1 MDSLLKNKHLMSR
14 AGFGISIDQADYI
27 NEQTP
32 RKISETLFREY
43 PFTEILYQTPDYIKA
58 ESNDSKLN
66 AEQRRLQ
73 QKTNQKQNEELN
85 LNFLMNMVYGKDQLT
100 EKMAFF
106 WHGHFATRII
116 NPKFNQ
122 QLLNF
127 IRKNALGSFRN
138 LLIGVS
144 KSPAMLSF
152 LNNQQNKKD
161 HPNENFAREVMEL
174 FTMGR
179 GNYSETDVKELA
191 RAFTGWGYDKEGN
204 FKERKN
210 HHDEGEKTFLGKK
223 GKFNG
228 DDVLEIIL
236 EQKSTA
242 QFITEKIYRFF
253 VNEIPNQSII
263 SKLSK
268 DFYESDYN
276 IKSLMKSIFTSKWFY
291 DQKNIGNRIKSPTE
305 LIVGMMR
312 ILPMEIQNP
321 ENIVI
326 YQKLLGQMLLYPPN
340 VAGWPNG
347 KSWIDSSTL
356 MLRMQIPQIWSG
368 IIPME
373 YSAREDDD
381 IDMGMKS
388 REVLNKSYKNPNIK
402 INWQTVKDIF
412 KNKNPHDYLIIN
424 SDSVNMN
431 IVEQFSSD
439 TDQIN
444 TIINIMSTPEYQLM

>member
-1 MDSLLKNKHLMSR
+1 MDSLLKNKHLISR

-43 PFTEILYQTPDYIKA
+43 PFTEIIYQTPDYIKA
-58 ESNDSKLN
+58 ESNDPKLN

-179 GNYSETDVKELA
+179 GNYSEADVKELA

-204 FKERKN
+204 FRERKN

-228 DDVLEIIL
+228 DDVLGIIL

-268 DFYESDYN
+268 DFYESDYDV
-276 IKSLMKSIFTSKWFY
+276 KSLMKSIFTSKWFY

-312 ILPMEIQNP
+312 ILPMEIHNP

-439 TDQIN
+439 TNQIK

>member
-1 MDSLLKNKHLMSR
+1 MDSLLKNKHLISR

-43 PFTEILYQTPDYIKA
+43 PFTEILYETPDYIKA
-58 ESNDSKLN
+58 ESNDPKLN

-179 GNYSETDVKELA
+179 GNYSEADVKELA

-204 FKERKN
+204 FRERKN

-228 DDVLEIIL
+228 DDALEIIL

-268 DFYESDYN
+268 DFYESDYDV
-276 IKSLMKSIFTSKWFY
+276 KSLMKSIFISKWFY

-388 REVLNKSYKNPNIK
+388 REMLNKSYKNPNIK

-439 TDQIN
+439 TDQIK